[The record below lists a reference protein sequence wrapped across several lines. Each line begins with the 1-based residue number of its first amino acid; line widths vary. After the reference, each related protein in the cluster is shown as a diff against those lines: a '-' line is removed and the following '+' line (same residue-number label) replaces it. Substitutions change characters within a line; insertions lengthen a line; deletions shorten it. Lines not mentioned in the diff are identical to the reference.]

1 MKKVEKPDH
10 LPPEKL
16 AISATLASG
25 RIDLYKRALQISQ
38 KQAKQIIAINQ
49 GEKAEHKIEDDI
61 LSQITEDEEFNT
73 ELKNIAAGEFNLSV
87 PKNIK
92 AFDPEASYFSE
103 DEEEVENDDIT
114 KWQKETHDDKFTKG
128 SFLTPT
134 EAWLQNSSYVT
145 RETKK
150 ANMIPL
156 RALST
161 RVEKKAYNAKDIM
174 KRMKKAG
181 LR

>member
-1 MKKVEKPDH
+1 MEKTEKPDH

-16 AISATLASG
+16 AVSATLASG

-49 GEKAEHKIEDDI
+49 GEKPDYKIEDDI

-73 ELKNIAAGEFNLSV
+73 ELKNLSV
-87 PKNIK
+87 QKNIK

-103 DEEEVENDDIT
+103 DEEGENDEIT
-114 KWQKETHDDKFTKG
+114 KWQKEMHDDKFTKG

-134 EAWLQNSSYVT
+134 EAWLQNSGYVT

-156 RALST
+156 KALNT
-161 RVEKKAYNAKDIM
+161 RVE
-174 KRMKKAG
+174 
-181 LR
+181 